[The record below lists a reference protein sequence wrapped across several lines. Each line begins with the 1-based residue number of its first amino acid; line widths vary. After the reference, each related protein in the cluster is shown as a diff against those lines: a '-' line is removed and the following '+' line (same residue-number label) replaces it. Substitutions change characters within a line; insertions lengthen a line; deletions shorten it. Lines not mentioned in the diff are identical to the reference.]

1 MVRRHIAAF
10 VLMRALLPFAALA
23 LFGCSHPRAPEPA
36 APRSEA
42 SANTAVQRVLE
53 GQRDAF
59 DDAVAGLHARREHP
73 QSARTLA
80 RLLNL
85 PLSEGDL
92 RYAWLQRELYAELA
106 AGPHADET
114 DATIDRSFLAA
125 STAALHYQEGHPLR
139 ALRGMRTLE
148 RSLDDAIKAT
158 GDVDLHAM
166 LGNYAH
172 QAGGL
177 LAWGRARR
185 GDLAVEHLGVVVER
199 FDDLSPD
206 ARGLTLGIPG
216 VEATFAL
223 WYAERLAIEGADDDA
238 VAAYAHVVDVVE
250 RSEQTPAL
258 LRIAS
263 VARDAMDTG
272 RAPGPDKGLW
282 PQGYDACIACHAR
295 TASPALP

>member
-1 MVRRHIAAF
+1 
-10 VLMRALLPFAALA
+10 MRILTSTALLALTSCA
-23 LFGCSHPRAPEPA
+23 HPRAPEPA
-36 APRSEA
+36 APASTA

-53 GQRDAF
+53 GEREAF
-59 DDAVAGLHARREHP
+59 DDAVAGLHAQREHP

-92 RYAWLQRELYAELA
+92 RYAWLQRELYAQLA
-106 AGPHADET
+106 EGPHRDAT

-125 STAALHYQEGHPLR
+125 STAATHYQEGHPLR
-139 ALRGMRTLE
+139 ALRGMRNLE
-148 RSLDDAIKAT
+148 RDLDVAIASS

-177 LAWGRARR
+177 LAWGRTRR
-185 GDLAVEHLGVVVER
+185 AAIAVEHLGVVVQQ

-216 VEATFAL
+216 VEAVFAL
-223 WYAERLAIEGADDDA
+223 WYAERLDA
-238 VAAYAHVVDVVE
+238 QGNDEDAQAAYAHVLDVIA

-258 LRIAS
+258 ARVAA
-263 VARDAMDTG
+263 VARNAASSTEAHRPQDD
-272 RAPGPDKGLW
+272 LW

-295 TASPALP
+295 TAIPAYVPK